1 MNIKLMT
8 DQDTIGELSD
18 SDDLT
23 VVAIAN
29 RRTCAEKQHDTVPS
43 AMARASSDTSTHRVL
58 PCPMRVR
65 HGLDIVCE
73 QFRMYDNATEA
84 N

>member
-1 MNIKLMT
+1 MT
-8 DQDTIGELSD
+8 GQDVIGELND

-23 VVAIAN
+23 VVTTAN
-29 RRTCAEKQHDTVPS
+29 KRTRAEKKHTTIPS
-43 AMARASSDTSTHRVL
+43 AMARASSDTSTHSVL